1 MDPPPPIE
9 LSVPNRAEARRSAA
23 LLLVSMLAAAVAA
36 PSALAR
42 RDNGDSLTLLS
53 GQTRGSK
60 RVPSEAE
67 WARQLL
73 EGFGLDEILPEDA
86 DDAERFALLCPELAE
101 PDEAGGIGGADG
113 VPLRVSVA
121 APPDTGPGEPVR
133 MVFQA
138 PTTALYQVSVAGIG
152 LQRWTLDG
160 RLMGHLDPSIL
171 GIAQAPAIVPLR
183 EGPHELAGY
192 LAPLARL
199 ERVELVAH
207 RGLCIAPADGWQAG
221 RPLRYASMA
230 RTLVHALGLEKELP
244 PAGSSIP
251 LEGEVFDEASAGAE
265 VSERRLHND
274 PSGRAWARAAGSP
287 AEFSY
292 RLRLDEPGLFSVLA
306 RLPGGGVQNWSI
318 DGRYRATLRPRGR
331 RSAFDWNHV
340 MTLPLPSGDHVLR
353 VFASRGSGIDR
364 IRLVPHAPSDA
375 DYVGVLA
382 RQGFVEG
389 APDAM
394 VTRRVA
400 DENLSRSLARS
411 DGRFLTQHA
420 RGGRRSPLVDAETRP
435 DRSAAPREAA
445 RPAHTEVSR

>member
-1 MDPPPPIE
+1 MA
-9 LSVPNRAEARRSAA
+9 NRAESRRSAA
-23 LLLVSMLAAAVAA
+23 LLFVSLVVTIAAL
-36 PSALAR
+36 PALAR
-42 RDNGDSLTLLS
+42 RDTGDSLTLLS
-53 GQTRGSK
+53 GEMRGSK

-86 DDAERFALLCPELAE
+86 DDGERFALLCPDLAE
-101 PDEAGGIGGADG
+101 ADEAGGIGWADG

-138 PTTALYQVSVAGIG
+138 PATALYQVSVAGIG
-152 LQRWTLDG
+152 MQRWTLDG
-160 RLMGHLDPSIL
+160 RLVGHLDPSTL
-171 GIAQAPAIVPLR
+171 GVAQAPAIVPLR

-199 ERVELVAH
+199 ERVELAAH
-207 RGLCIAPADGWQAG
+207 RSLCIAPADGWQAG

-244 PAGSSIP
+244 PAGSSAP
-251 LEGEVFDEASAGAE
+251 LEGEDFDEASAGAE

-306 RLPGGGVQNWSI
+306 RLPGGGVQIWSI

-340 MTLPLPSGDHVLR
+340 MTLPLPSGEHVLR

-394 VTRRVA
+394 VTDRVA
-400 DENLSRSLARS
+400 NENLSRSLARS
-411 DGRFLTQHA
+411 DGRFLTEHA
-420 RGGRRSPLVDAETRP
+420 SGGRRSPLVDAETRP
-435 DRSAAPREAA
+435 DRSGAPSEPA
-445 RPAHTEVSR
+445 RPGYSEALR